1 MNGEELRRILCL
13 LEPGMSLTVPD
24 EWMDRTITGPHIK
37 TVPLINKI
45 ALDFGCTWRQG
56 NGVQTFEKLE
66 LAATG

>member
-1 MNGEELRRILCL
+1 
-13 LEPGMSLTVPD
+13 MSLTVPD